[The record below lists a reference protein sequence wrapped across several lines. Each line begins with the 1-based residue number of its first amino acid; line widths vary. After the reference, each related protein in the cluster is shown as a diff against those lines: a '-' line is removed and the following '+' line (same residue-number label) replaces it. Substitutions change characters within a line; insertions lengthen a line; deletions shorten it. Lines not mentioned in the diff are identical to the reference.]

1 MLVDLQTG
9 SRDPAQ
15 DLACIMSL
23 YGELSVMQK
32 NKKKIKISDRHQ
44 KKTPQFAQ
52 IIILVWERKM
62 FNVHTVKKAPALVIY
77 IPAVFYGIIKT

>member
-23 YGELSVMQK
+23 YGKLPVMQK
-32 NKKKIKISDRHQ
+32 KKKSVTVT
-44 KKTPQFAQ
+44 KKTSQFAQ
-52 IIILVWERKM
+52 IIILV
-62 FNVHTVKKAPALVIY
+62 
-77 IPAVFYGIIKT
+77 

>member
-23 YGELSVMQK
+23 YGELPVM
-32 NKKKIKISDRHQ
+32 KKKISDRHK
-44 KKTPQFAQ
+44 KKTSQFAQ
-52 IIILVWERKM
+52 IIILV
-62 FNVHTVKKAPALVIY
+62 
-77 IPAVFYGIIKT
+77 

>member
-23 YGELSVMQK
+23 YGELSVTQK
-32 NKKKIKISDRHQ
+32 KKSVTVTKKKISVCSNNHLGLR
-44 KKTPQFAQ
+44 KK
-52 IIILVWERKM
+52 
-62 FNVHTVKKAPALVIY
+62 NV
-77 IPAVFYGIIKT
+77 

>member
-23 YGELSVMQK
+23 YGELSVMQ
-32 NKKKIKISDRHQ
+32 NKKISDRHK
-44 KKTPQFAQ
+44 KKTSQFAQ
-52 IIILVWERKM
+52 IIIL
-62 FNVHTVKKAPALVIY
+62 I
-77 IPAVFYGIIKT
+77 